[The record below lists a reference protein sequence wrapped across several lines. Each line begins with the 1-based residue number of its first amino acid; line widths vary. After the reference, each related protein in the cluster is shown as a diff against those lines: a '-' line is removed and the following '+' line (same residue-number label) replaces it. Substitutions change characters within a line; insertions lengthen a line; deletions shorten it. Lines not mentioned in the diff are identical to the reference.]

1 MQYQTRTV
9 PVVTTATVGQ
19 TLPEPAVAVL
29 NIVGLAGAATSI
41 AATEYTVQTAA
52 PASAT
57 EVQFTG
63 TPQAPST
70 ALTFDAALTAA
81 GLLVVTYVPV
91 SAIPAAL

>member
-1 MQYQTRTV
+1 MAFQTRTV
-9 PVVTTATVGQ
+9 TVVTTATAAQ
-19 TLPEPAVAVL
+19 TLPEPAIAVT

-41 AATEYTVQTAA
+41 SGTAYTVQTAA

-70 ALTFDAALTAA
+70 TLTFDAALTAA
-81 GLLVVTYVPV
+81 GVLFVTYVPV